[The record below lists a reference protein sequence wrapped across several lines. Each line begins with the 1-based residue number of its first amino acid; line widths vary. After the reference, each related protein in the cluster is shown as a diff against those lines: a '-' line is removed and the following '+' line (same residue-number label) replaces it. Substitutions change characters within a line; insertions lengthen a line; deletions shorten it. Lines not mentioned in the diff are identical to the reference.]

1 MQFDLVVYSF
11 VVSRASFFLV
21 DQFASALLKGLH
33 SYGGFVNER
42 VSGRID

>member
-1 MQFDLVVYSF
+1 MSAVRSCGVF
-11 VVSRASFFLV
+11 VCSEWGLFLV

-42 VSGRID
+42 VPGRID